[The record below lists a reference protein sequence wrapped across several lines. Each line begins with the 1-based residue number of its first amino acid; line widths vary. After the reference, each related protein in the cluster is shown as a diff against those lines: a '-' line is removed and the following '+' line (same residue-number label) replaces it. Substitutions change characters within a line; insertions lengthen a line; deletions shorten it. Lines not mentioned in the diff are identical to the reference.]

1 MAGADTIMTSTLPTI
16 IGAGTVTRTTEV
28 MFAKRRSANKR
39 GRTTMAKRK
48 GKLHTGKRGGKYRI
62 KNGRKVYV
70 KK

>member
-28 MFAKRRSANKR
+28 MFAKRRSANKK

-48 GKLHTGKRGGKYRI
+48 KGKLHTGPRGGKYRVR
-62 KNGRKVYV
+62 KGKKVYE
-70 KK
+70 